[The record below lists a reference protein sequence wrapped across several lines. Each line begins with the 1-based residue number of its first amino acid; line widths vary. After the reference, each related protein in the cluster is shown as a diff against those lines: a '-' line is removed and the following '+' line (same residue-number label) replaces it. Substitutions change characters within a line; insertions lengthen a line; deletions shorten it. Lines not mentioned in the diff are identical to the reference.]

1 MLSSKLTL
9 QCFKLSVI
17 VCSLRIVGELENME
31 EKQRIIQESVPG
43 KQVTLAHLIPSPV
56 PSLYMKLG
64 LVDADGAIGIF
75 TITPGEAAMIAADVA
90 AKAANVDLG
99 LVDRFNGSLVITGDV
114 AAVEASMHAVMQVL
128 CEKMGFTAATPIT
141 RS

>member
-1 MLSSKLTL
+1 MF
-9 QCFKLSVI
+9 QILSVI
-17 VCSLRIVGELENME
+17 VCSLRIVGELEKME

>member
-1 MLSSKLTL
+1 
-9 QCFKLSVI
+9 
-17 VCSLRIVGELENME
+17 ME

-90 AKAANVDLG
+90 AKAANVELG

-114 AAVEASMHAVMQVL
+114 AAVEASMHAVMQIL
-128 CEKMGFTAATPIT
+128 CDKMGFTAATPIT

>member
-1 MLSSKLTL
+1 MF
-9 QCFKLSVI
+9 QILSVI

>member
-1 MLSSKLTL
+1 MLFSEQLL

-17 VCSLRIVGELENME
+17 ICSLRIVGELENME

-90 AKAANVDLG
+90 AKAADVDLG